1 MNRLISIVAV
11 IVVLGGLTMVSV
23 CLAGGPGGH
32 GGAAMQGPPL
42 DYTLMG
48 FKDQGVWYFPCSAP
62 EFPKRIPPHYQSYGP
77 PPPPYCGVPCA
88 PVGPQPMIR
97 R

>member
-11 IVVLGGLTMVSV
+11 IVVLGGLTMVGV

-32 GGAAMQGPPL
+32 GAAMQGPPL

-77 PPPPYCGVPCA
+77 PPPPYCGVTCA
-88 PVGPQPMIR
+88 PAGPQPMIR
-97 R
+97 K

>member
-1 MNRLISIVAV
+1 MNRLISVVAT
-11 IVVLGGLTMVSV
+11 IVVLGSLTMVPV
-23 CLAGGPGGH
+23 CLSGGPGSH
-32 GGAAMQGPPL
+32 GPAMQGPPL

-88 PVGPQPMIR
+88 PVGPPPMIKK
-97 R
+97 

>member
-11 IVVLGGLTMVSV
+11 IVVLGGLSMVAV

-32 GGAAMQGPPL
+32 GGAMQGPPL

-97 R
+97 K